1 MIFRGWQK
9 TSLIE
14 YPGKVVSVL
23 WVGGCNFRCPW
34 CYNKD
39 LVSNPEKLPS
49 ITEDEILDFLKTRI
63 GLLDGIIITGGEPTL
78 KGGLYDFVK
87 KVKTTG
93 FLIGLETNGSRPELL
108 KKLIKEKLIDFVAM
122 DIKAPLDENKYKEV
136 CGVKVDLNKIKKSIK
151 IIKDSGVDYEFRTTV
166 IPDLTKNDII
176 KIAKY
181 LSGVKKYALQQFVPK
196 DTILKEEYRKL
207 KPHPDEELKMMQKE
221 AKKFIKNIILRT

>member
-221 AKKFIKNIILRT
+221 AKKFIKNIKLRI